1 MGIFEAIKLALLA
14 FVEAS
19 KDFKL
24 LVGVYTK
31 FQEAKWKEALSEAK
45 DALIKPMT
53 VEEKANVAKKLTD
66 LISGLG

>member
-24 LVGVYTK
+24 LVAAYTK
-31 FQEAKWKEALSEAK
+31 WQDAKWREELNAVSSKLNSPA
-45 DALIKPMT
+45 T
-53 VEEKANVAKKLTD
+53 VEEKADAAKKLAD
-66 LISGLG
+66 LLSRT